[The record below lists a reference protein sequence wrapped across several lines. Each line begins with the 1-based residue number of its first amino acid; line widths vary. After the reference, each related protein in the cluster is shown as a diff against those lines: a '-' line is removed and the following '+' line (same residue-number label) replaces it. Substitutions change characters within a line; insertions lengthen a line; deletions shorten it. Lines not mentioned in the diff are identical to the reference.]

1 MTRSSRHSPRPAPRG
16 RTQQRS
22 QPTAPQRAVV
32 RPAATAR
39 RLPRWL
45 PQAAGS
51 AIALTLLVGVVALVR
66 AYASPS
72 IGTPATAGG
81 GATTDRTDR
90 RTLAGTRPAAPDF
103 TLATLSG
110 TPFHLASQR
119 GHVVVLYFMA
129 TTCGTCVQG
138 SQDLVQALTTL
149 RSLGAQAVAIDLIV
163 GDTASDLRGFVQA
176 SGISASAPIVW
187 GVDTSGAIARDYSVQ
202 VLETTVVINAQG
214 HVAYTSAGPVPPA
227 QLAQFVSRL
236 P

>member
-1 MTRSSRHSPRPAPRG
+1 MTHSSHHSPRSSPQG
-16 RTQQRS
+16 RAHQGS
-22 QPTAPQRAVV
+22 QPTAPRWSV
-32 RPAATAR
+32 RRRIATS

-45 PQAAGS
+45 PQAVGP
-51 AIALTLLVGVVALVR
+51 AIAIALLVGVVALVR
-66 AYASPS
+66 AYSSAA
-72 IGTPATAGG
+72 GTPATAGG
-81 GATTDRTDR
+81 GANTGAAGVPTT
-90 RTLAGTRPAAPDF
+90 LPAAPDF

-138 SQDLVQALTTL
+138 SHDLVQALTAS
-149 RSLGAQAVAIDLIV
+149 RAPGAQAVAIDLNA
-163 GDTASDLRGFVQA
+163 GDSSADLRGFVQA
-176 SGISASAPIVW
+176 TGIPASAPIIW
-187 GVDTSGAIARDYSVQ
+187 GVDTNGTIARAYGVQ
-202 VLETTVVINAQG
+202 VLETTVVIDAQG

>member
-1 MTRSSRHSPRPAPRG
+1 MAHSSHHPPRPSSRG
-16 RTQQRS
+16 RAQQGS
-22 QPTAPQRAVV
+22 QPTTPQRSL
-32 RPAATAR
+32 RRSAATSR

-45 PQAAGS
+45 PQAVGA
-51 AIALTLLVGVVALVR
+51 AIALALLVGVVALVR
-66 AYASPS
+66 AYSAST
-72 IGTPATAGG
+72 GAPATAGG
-81 GATTDRTDR
+81 GAQTGAAAVPT
-90 RTLAGTRPAAPDF
+90 APGASPAAPDF

-138 SQDLVQALTTL
+138 SHDLVQALTSS
-149 RSLGAQAVAIDLIV
+149 RAPGAQAVAIDLNA
-163 GDTASDLRGFVQA
+163 GDRASDLRGFIQA
-176 SGISASAPIVW
+176 TGLPANAPIVW
-187 GVDTSGAIARDYSVQ
+187 GVDTSGAIARAYGVQ

>member
-1 MTRSSRHSPRPAPRG
+1 MTHSSHHLPRSSSRG
-16 RTQQRS
+16 QVHQGS
-22 QPTAPQRAVV
+22 QPTAPQRSV
-32 RPAATAR
+32 RRRAATS

-45 PQAAGS
+45 PQAVES
-51 AIALTLLVGVVALVR
+51 AIALALLVGVVALVH
-66 AYASPS
+66 AYTSAAS
-72 IGTPATAGG
+72 TPATAGS
-81 GATTDRTDR
+81 GANTGAAGVPTT
-90 RTLAGTRPAAPDF
+90 LPAAPDF

-138 SQDLVQALTTL
+138 SHDLVQALTAS
-149 RSLGAQAVAIDLIV
+149 RAPGAQAVAIDLNA
-163 GDTASDLRGFVQA
+163 GDRASDLRGFVQA
-176 SGISASAPIVW
+176 TGVPANAPIIW
-187 GVDTSGAIARDYSVQ
+187 GVDTNGTIARAYGVQ
-202 VLETTVVINAQG
+202 VLETTVVIDAQG